1 MSSKRQDKRAKRARR
16 KQKLARAINLW
27 IPEQIERRLVEL
39 YENQAD
45 LQEDIGM
52 VADAWQEHY
61 GELSEDFVPPFFEE
75 TADGL
80 KAADWMAT
88 YRDMML
94 EKYGDWEFVAPRAT
108 HILQIMIVQ
117 AAEEGF
123 LPPAALT
130 ASF

>member
-1 MSSKRQDKRAKRARR
+1 MPSKRQQKSAKRALR

-27 IPEQIERRLVEL
+27 MPEQIERRLAGL
-39 YENQAD
+39 YENYAD

-94 EKYGDWEFVAPRAT
+94 EKYGDWAFVAPRAT
-108 HILQIMIVQ
+108 HILQVLVVQ
-117 AAEEGF
+117 AMEQGL
-123 LPPAALT
+123 LPPAAPT